1 MAQAERPEDASK
13 NGIEAEES
21 KTLEQLEQERAARQR
36 EELARVSIRH
46 ICILYRTFS
55 ENIAR
60 KQKNFR
66 RLPSLRASNY
76 PF

>member
-46 ICILYRTFS
+46 ICNLY
-55 ENIAR
+55 
-60 KQKNFR
+60 
-66 RLPSLRASNY
+66 
-76 PF
+76 